1 MKSGIVG
8 TVAMVL
14 LAGLARP
21 VSSAEIKLLTTGAM
35 KEVVLSVIPDFEKR
49 TGHKVSVDN
58 ATAGVLS
65 RRIRDGETFDVTVNT
80 PAMID
85 ELIRAGKIVAGSRFD
100 LARVGVGVAIKQG
113 TPLPD
118 ISTVDAFKR
127 TLIAARAVAHGD
139 PVGLGSSGVYVAAML
154 ARIGVAD
161 AIKDRTILVPGG
173 LVAERVATGQAEI
186 GLHQISE
193 ILAVK
198 GVALAGPLPAE
209 IQNYTTYAV
218 GISTAAKDMD
228 AAKALI
234 AALAAPK
241 VEAVL
246 KGRGMERAP

>member
-1 MKSGIVG
+1 MAV
-8 TVAMVL
+8 
-14 LAGLARP
+14 LAGLAQSAP
-21 VSSAEIKLLTTGAM
+21 AAEIKVLTTGAM
-35 KEVVLSVIPDFEKR
+35 KEVVLAVAQDFEKR
-49 TGHKVSVDN
+49 TGHKVTVDN

-65 RRIRDGETFDVTVNT
+65 RRISGGEAFDVTVNT

-85 ELIRAGKIVAGSRFD
+85 DLIRASKIVAGSRVN
-100 LARVGVGVAIKQG
+100 LARVGVGVAVKQG
-113 TPLPD
+113 APLPE
-118 ISTVDAFKR
+118 IGTLDAFKR

-139 PVGLGSSGVYVAAML
+139 PSAGGSGGIYVAAML

-161 AIKDRTILVPGG
+161 AIKGRTILVPGG
-173 LVAERVATGQAEI
+173 LVAERVVTGEAEI

-198 GVALAGPLPAE
+198 GVTLVGPLPAE

-218 GISTAAKDMD
+218 GLAAAAKDAD

-234 AALAAPK
+234 AALAAPN
-241 VEAVL
+241 VEALL

>member
-1 MKSGIVG
+1 MAV
-8 TVAMVL
+8 

-21 VSSAEIKLLTTGAM
+21 APAAEIKLLTTGAM
-35 KEVVLSVIPDFEKR
+35 KEVVLSVIPEFEKR
-49 TGHKVSVDN
+49 TGHKVTVDN

-65 RRIRDGETFDVTVNT
+65 RRIRDGEAFDVTVNT

-85 ELIRAGKIVAGSRFD
+85 DLIRAGKIVAGSRVD
-100 LARVGVGVAIKQG
+100 LARVGVGVAVKQG
-113 TPLPD
+113 AQLPD
-118 ISTVDAFKR
+118 IGTLDAFKR
-127 TLIAARAVAHGD
+127 TLIAARAIAHGD
-139 PVGLGSSGVYVAAML
+139 PVGGGSSGIYVAAML
-154 ARIGVAD
+154 TRIGVAD
-161 AIKDRTILVPGG
+161 AIKGKTILVPGG

-198 GVALAGPLPAE
+198 GVTLAGPLPAE

-218 GISTAAKDMD
+218 GIGTAAKDTD

-234 AALAAPK
+234 AALAAPNM
-241 VEAVL
+241 EAVL

>member
-1 MKSGIVG
+1 MAV
-8 TVAMVL
+8 
-14 LAGLARP
+14 LAGLAQSAP
-21 VSSAEIKLLTTGAM
+21 AAEIKLLTTGAM
-35 KEVVLSVIPDFEKR
+35 KEVVLSVIPEFEKR
-49 TGHKVSVDN
+49 TGHKVTVDN

-65 RRIRDGETFDVTVNT
+65 RRIREGEAFDVTVNT

-85 ELIRAGKIVAGSRFD
+85 DLIRAGKIAAGSRFD
-100 LARVGVGVAIKQG
+100 LARVGVGVAVKQG
-113 TPLPD
+113 APLPD

-139 PVGLGSSGVYVAAML
+139 PTGLGSSGIYVAAML

-161 AIKDRTILVPGG
+161 TIKGKTILVPGG

-198 GVALAGPLPAE
+198 GVTLVGPLPAE

-218 GISTAAKDMD
+218 GLGAAAKDAD

-234 AALAAPK
+234 AALAAPN

>member
-1 MKSGIVG
+1 MAV
-8 TVAMVL
+8 
-14 LAGLARP
+14 LAGLAQP
-21 VSSAEIKLLTTGAM
+21 TAAAEIKLLTTGAM
-35 KEVVLSVIPDFEKR
+35 KEVVLSVIPEFEKR
-49 TGHKVSVDN
+49 TGHKVTVDN

-65 RRIRDGETFDVTVNT
+65 RRIRDGEAFDVTVNT

-85 ELIRAGKIVAGSRFD
+85 DLIRAGKIVAGSRVD
-100 LARVGVGVAIKQG
+100 LARVGVGVAVKQG
-113 TPLPD
+113 APLPD
-118 ISTVDAFKR
+118 IGTLDAFKR

-139 PVGLGSSGVYVAAML
+139 PTGLGSSGVYVAAML
-154 ARIGVAD
+154 ARIGVAEE
-161 AIKDRTILVPGG
+161 IKNRTILVPGG

-198 GVALAGPLPAE
+198 GVTLVGPLPAE
-209 IQNYTTYAV
+209 IQNYTIYAV
-218 GISTAAKDMD
+218 GLATAAKDTD

-234 AALAAPK
+234 AALAAPS